1 MDFRLVSITLGQI
14 LCMLLSL
21 LSILMMMIGFA
32 GVMVDKGKQ
41 NKVDKVHLCLSF
53 VSVIGHIA
61 TMKLLLAL
69 ERMLP

>member
-53 VSVIGHIA
+53 VSVIGYIA